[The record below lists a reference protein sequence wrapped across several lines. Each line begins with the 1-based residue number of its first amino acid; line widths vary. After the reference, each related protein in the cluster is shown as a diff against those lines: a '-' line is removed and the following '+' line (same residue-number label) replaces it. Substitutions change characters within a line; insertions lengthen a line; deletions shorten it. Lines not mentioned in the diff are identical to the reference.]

1 MDRRPGKAFQS
12 NLTDGLMFTLASALF
27 LVVSLWWPLA
37 YEVPII
43 SSNLTAVVDGFNLG
57 DMTVF
62 VGSMAAQIISAVF
75 ALFAGIQALTFSN
88 RYKQDLLN
96 SKGWLVGVF
105 TVIPPLT
112 SFVVIISI
120 LACAMRIVLTLYG
133 FGKL

>member
-1 MDRRPGKAFQS
+1 VDRRPGKAFQA
-12 NLTDGLMFTLASALF
+12 NVTDGLMFTLASALF

-43 SSNLTAVVDGFNLG
+43 SSNLTAVVDDFNLG

-75 ALFAGIQALTFSN
+75 ALFAGIQALTFSS
-88 RYKQDLLN
+88 RYKEDLLN
-96 SKGWLVGVF
+96 SKGWLIGVF

-112 SFVVIISI
+112 SFVVIISV
-120 LACAMRIVLTLYG
+120 LTCAVRIVLTLYG